1 MVMLQSVVAEES
13 RLRKASLGSIEFITS
28 LFKSED
34 ESNQIKDAVN
44 ASLYGKDFVHAALSV
59 DQKVFLRLLFFAG
72 PKSSLP
78 T

>member
-1 MVMLQSVVAEES
+1 MVLLQSVAEES

-34 ESNQIKDAVN
+34 ESNQVKDAVN

-59 DQKVFLRLLFFAG
+59 DQKVFLRLLIFAG
-72 PKSSLP
+72 PKNS
-78 T
+78 